1 MSEITI
7 TPSQIPE
14 ILDVA
19 TSLGISCLFSGESG
33 IGKTEAVTKYGLDK
47 YGAVKDVRLSQLD
60 PVDLSGVPTVRV
72 GS

>member
-33 IGKTEAVTKYGLDK
+33 IGKTEAVVWYG
-47 YGAVKDVRLSQLD
+47 
-60 PVDLSGVPTVRV
+60 
-72 GS
+72 